1 MNINTSQAEGRVP
14 VTVVSLQGDL
24 DGSNYQDLIAK
35 AKELY
40 AIGTRHVLLDMT
52 HVPFMSSAG
61 LVALHSI
68 VRVMRG
74 DQPPDPEQGWAA
86 FHAVAQES
94 GGSQQQVKLLNL
106 QPKVERVLQ
115 TAGMKDFFDAHTD
128 LATAIAAF

>member
-1 MNINTSQAEGRVP
+1 MHITTNQVQGRVP

-40 AIGTRHVLLDMT
+40 AAGTRHVLLDMT

-61 LVALHSI
+61 LVALHSV
-68 VRVMRG
+68 VRVLRG

-94 GGSQQQVKLLNL
+94 SSSQQQVKLLNL

-115 TAGMKDFFDAHTD
+115 TAGMKEFFDAHSEM
-128 LATAIAAF
+128 ATAIAAF